1 MIIEYYVKTVYGNDL
16 IYIKDEQLKKI
27 ISNLL
32 GKKTINKKDI
42 ANFKSLGIT
51 FKEVLPPR

>member
-1 MIIEYYVKTVYGNDL
+1 MIIEYYVKSVYGNEL

-27 ISNLL
+27 ISNLI

-42 ANFKSLGIT
+42 HNFESLGIS

>member
-1 MIIEYYVKTVYGNDL
+1 MIIEYYIKNVYGNEL

-32 GKKTINKKDI
+32 GKKTINQKDI
-42 ANFKSLGIT
+42 NNFEILGIS